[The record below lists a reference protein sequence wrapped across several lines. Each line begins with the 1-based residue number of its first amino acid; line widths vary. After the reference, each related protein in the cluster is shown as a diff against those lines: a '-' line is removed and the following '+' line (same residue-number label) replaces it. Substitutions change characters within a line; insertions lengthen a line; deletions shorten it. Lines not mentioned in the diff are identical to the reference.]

1 MNVGKISEIVY
12 ALEIAIIYTANLFLV
27 PVIDNKYGL
36 TVSFI
41 YMAFAAVLFGFALVS
56 RNKGS
61 WLLKWGV
68 SIPLSFLI
76 LQYFRITDYPVR
88 ALNWVFPGYGR
99 PSGGGQFADLFLGI
113 LFTAMCLI
121 CGLVSLFISRK
132 LPDRF
137 RKIQFAVMLLFSVL
151 TVCAVLMLEMQ
162 FPDINEILS

>member
-41 YMAFAAVLFGFALVS
+41 YMAFAAVLYGFALVS

-76 LQYFRITDYPVR
+76 LQYFRITDYLVR
-88 ALNWVFPGYGR
+88 ALNWVFPG
-99 PSGGGQFADLFLGI
+99 
-113 LFTAMCLI
+113 
-121 CGLVSLFISRK
+121 
-132 LPDRF
+132 
-137 RKIQFAVMLLFSVL
+137 
-151 TVCAVLMLEMQ
+151 
-162 FPDINEILS
+162 